1 VHRWSHSLCFRALL
15 VVGLAL
21 STLAAAPHP
30 ASAPTSGPETK
41 SHCGDAAWTIR
52 DLKSEKTLF
61 NGKADCTTVES
72 NGWLT
77 SIMDAEGGRLSLQ
90 IHYDLSGSSSCG
102 GDGDLIHVTLS
113 GVSGPPA
120 ADSSYTAW
128 SRNAPPTSC
137 DFSVSDLPR
146 GPGVV
151 RGGLTG
157 VLGRCPTGGCAS
169 RKASD
174 WDLVSVNGSF
184 NAYFRGR

>member
-1 VHRWSHSLCFRALL
+1 VRRWFHSLCFRALL

-21 STLAAAPHP
+21 PRLTNAPQP
-30 ASAPTSGPETK
+30 ASAPTSAPETK
-41 SHCGDAAWTIR
+41 PHCGEAAWTIR

-61 NGKADCTTVES
+61 NGKADCTTVEF
-72 NGWLT
+72 NGWLN
-77 SIMDAEGGRLSLQ
+77 SIMDAEGDRLILQ
-90 IHYDLSGSSSCG
+90 IHYDVSGSSSCG
-102 GDGDLIHVTLS
+102 DDGDRIHVTLA
-113 GVSGPPA
+113 GVSGTPA
-120 ADSSYTAW
+120 ADPNYTAW
-128 SRNAPPTSC
+128 RGNVPPTSC
-137 DFSVSDLPR
+137 DLSVSDLPR

-151 RGGLTG
+151 RGGLNG